1 MGSRVSPRMKSS
13 ASRYSNTQ
21 QASVELSGPT
31 QPLDSHFRLRFPVS
45 TPPSATLFHC
55 SPPTMSNRI
64 SISRYFESSCHE
76 LWFVSNLHPSS
87 RLKAI
92 AVLGPLCPQPTSPP
106 RRIHGLHRRHEAPGS
121 VLTRLAFR
129 PQ

>member
-45 TPPSATLFHC
+45 TPPSATLF
-55 SPPTMSNRI
+55 S
-64 SISRYFESSCHE
+64 
-76 LWFVSNLHPSS
+76 L
-87 RLKAI
+87 
-92 AVLGPLCPQPTSPP
+92 
-106 RRIHGLHRRHEAPGS
+106 
-121 VLTRLAFR
+121 LTAHHVQSYLYLTLF
-129 PQ
+129 